1 MTGFVFD
8 VQNFVS
14 KLNHSA
20 IHALALLVYGVIRY
34 CSVLYTVA

>member
-1 MTGFVFD
+1 MMGFVFD
-8 VQNFVS
+8 VQYFVP

-20 IHALALLVYGVIRY
+20 IHALALVYGVIRY